1 MVVSEFQK
9 LPFIESTLTYYPDRW
24 LNLLTHSQLP
34 PLTDPHKTIV
44 VTGVGV
50 VSPYGIGL
58 DCLQVGMLS
67 GKCCLEP
74 TKGAVY
80 PGFEGAIA
88 QVREL
93 PPLGEHSNPQ
103 YSRTDQLAVMA
114 TQDAMASSGSD
125 RSAFVDGGIVMAST
139 LGGLTEID
147 TGIARDPAAWY
158 RGRGGLLRAAS
169 YPFAHVAD
177 AMGEHFGIRGPRC
190 AISVACA
197 SGAMAIAL
205 AANMLLDGAVPIVL
219 AGGCDPLC
227 PFTLSGFNSLRAL
240 DPNPCSP
247 FDQNRKGLNL
257 GEGSAVLVLETL
269 AGATARNANVL
280 AVLRG
285 WAMTNDAF
293 HPTAPQKEGSGLAD
307 CIRLSMEMAEVSG
320 DEIGYVNAH
329 GTGTPLNDSAEAQS
343 YETAFR
349 GRNLPIPVSS
359 TKSYFGHCLGAAG
372 ALEAAITIMAIRAG
386 ALLPTLRLINPIET
400 PGVDWL
406 RGEVKR
412 QPLPLAMSA
421 SSGFGG
427 SNTVLIFES
436 RPS

>member
-1 MVVSEFQK
+1 MVA
-9 LPFIESTLTYYPDRW
+9 TLNSR
-24 LNLLTHSQLP
+24 LVAFS
-34 PLTDPHKTIV
+34 LTDPRKTIV

-58 DCLQVGMLS
+58 ECLQAGMLAGES
-67 GKCCLEP
+67 CLER
-74 TKGAVY
+74 TRDDVY
-80 PGFEGAIA
+80 PGFEGTIA
-88 QVREL
+88 QVRDLTAEN
-93 PPLGEHSNPQ
+93 SNPR
-103 YSRTDQLAVMA
+103 YSRTDELAMRA
-114 TQDAMASSGSD
+114 THDALSSSGGD
-125 RSAFVDGGIVMAST
+125 RSALREAGIVMAST

-147 TGIARDPAAWY
+147 TGIAEDPRAWY
-158 RGRGGLLRAAS
+158 RRPGGLLRAAS

-177 AMGEHFGIRGPRC
+177 AVGEHFGILGPRC

-205 AANMLLDGAVPIVL
+205 AANMLLDGAAPIVL

-227 PFTLSGFNSLRAL
+227 PFTLSGFNSLQAL
-240 DPNPCSP
+240 DPNPCTP

-257 GEGSAVLVLETL
+257 GEGSAVLILETL
-269 AGATARNANVL
+269 AGAAARNAKVL

-293 HPTAPQKEGSGLAD
+293 HPTAPQKEGNGLAD
-307 CIRLSMEMAEVSG
+307 CIRLSMEMAGVCG
-320 DEIGYVNAH
+320 DDIGYVNAH
-329 GTGTPLNDSAEAQS
+329 GTGTPLNDSAEANA
-343 YETAFR
+343 YEAAFR
-349 GRNLPIPVSS
+349 GRKNPIPVSS

-386 ALLPTLRLINPIET
+386 TLIPTLRLTNPIES
-400 PGVDWL
+400 PAVDWL

-427 SNTVLIFES
+427 SNTVLIFGS
-436 RPS
+436 NPA

>member
-1 MVVSEFQK
+1 M
-9 LPFIESTLTYYPDRW
+9 
-24 LNLLTHSQLP
+24 
-34 PLTDPHKTIV
+34 

-58 DCLQVGMLS
+58 DRLQAGMLS
-67 GKCCLEP
+67 GKCRLEP
-74 TKGAVY
+74 TKDDIY
-80 PGFEGAIA
+80 PGFKGSTA

-93 PPLGEHSNPQ
+93 PPLVEDLSAR
-103 YSRTDQLAVMA
+103 YSRTDHLAVMA
-114 TQDAMASSGSD
+114 AQDAIANSDGSTF
-125 RSAFVDGGIVMAST
+125 RESGIVMAST
-139 LGGLTEID
+139 VGGLTEID
-147 TGIARDPAAWY
+147 AGIANDPAAWY
-158 RGRGGLLRAAS
+158 RRPGGLLRAAS

-177 AMGEHFGIRGPRC
+177 AVGEHFGIDGPRC

-205 AANMLLDGAVPIVL
+205 AANMLLEGAASIIL
-219 AGGCDPLC
+219 AGGSDPLC
-227 PFTLSGFNSLRAL
+227 PFTLSGFNALRAL
-240 DPNPCSP
+240 DPDPCSP

-269 AGATARNANVL
+269 AGADARNAKVL
-280 AVLRG
+280 AVLHG

-293 HPTAPQKEGSGLAD
+293 HPTAPQEEGSGLAD
-307 CIRLSMEMAEVSG
+307 CIRLSLEMANLSG
-320 DEIGYVNAH
+320 DDIGYVNAH
-329 GTGTPLNDSAEAQS
+329 GTGTPLNDSAEANA

-349 GRNLPIPVSS
+349 GRNRPIPVSS

-372 ALEAAITIMAIRAG
+372 ALEAAITIMAVRSG
-386 ALLPTLRLINPIET
+386 TLLPTLRLTNPIDS

-406 RGEVKR
+406 RGEVRR

-427 SNTVLIFES
+427 SNTVLIFGS
-436 RPS
+436 APS

>member
-1 MVVSEFQK
+1 
-9 LPFIESTLTYYPDRW
+9 LTTDHDRC
-24 LNLLTHSQLP
+24 LNSLTHSLLP

-58 DCLQVGMLS
+58 DCLQTGMLS
-67 GKCCLEP
+67 GKSCLEP
-74 TKGAVY
+74 VKDDVY
-80 PGFEGAIA
+80 PGFEGTIA
-88 QVREL
+88 QVRDL
-93 PPLGEHSNPQ
+93 PPLAEYSSPR
-103 YSRTDQLAVMA
+103 YSRTDQLAGIA
-114 TQDAMASSGSD
+114 AQDAMASSGCD
-125 RSAFVDGGIVMAST
+125 RSALVDAGIVMAST

-147 TGIARDPAAWY
+147 TGIAKDPGAWY
-158 RGRGGLLRAAS
+158 RRPGGLLRAAS

-197 SGAMAIAL
+197 SGAMAVAL
-205 AANMLLDGAVPIVL
+205 AANTLLDGAAPLVL

-227 PFTLSGFNSLRAL
+227 PFTLSGFNSLQAL

-257 GEGSAVLVLETL
+257 GEGSAVLILETL
-269 AGATARNANVL
+269 AGATARNANIL

-307 CIRLSMEMAEVSG
+307 CIRLAMEMAGVSG
-320 DEIGYVNAH
+320 DDVGYVNAH
-329 GTGTPLNDSAEAQS
+329 GTGTPLNDSAEAQA
-343 YETAFR
+343 YEAAFR
-349 GRNLPIPVSS
+349 GRKLPIPVSS

-372 ALEAAITIMAIRAG
+372 ALEAAITIMAIRCG
-386 ALLPTLRLINPIET
+386 ALIPTLRLTNPIET

-436 RPS
+436 GRS

>member
-1 MVVSEFQK
+1 
-9 LPFIESTLTYYPDRW
+9 
-24 LNLLTHSQLP
+24 
-34 PLTDPHKTIV
+34 LTDPHKTIV
-44 VTGVGV
+44 VTGVGI

-58 DCLQVGMLS
+58 DCLQTGMLS

-74 TKGAVY
+74 TKDDVY
-80 PGFEGAIA
+80 PGFQGTIA
-88 QVREL
+88 QVRGL
-93 PPLGEHSNPQ
+93 PPLAEDARSR
-103 YSRTDQLAVMA
+103 YSRTDQLAVVA
-114 TQDAMASSGSD
+114 AQDAMANSGFDSSIFRESG
-125 RSAFVDGGIVMAST
+125 VLMANT
-139 LGGLTEID
+139 VGGLTEID
-147 TGIARDPAAWY
+147 TGIAKDPVAWF
-158 RGRGGLLRAAS
+158 RRPGGLLRGAS
-169 YPFAHVAD
+169 FPIAHVAD
-177 AMGEHFGIRGPRC
+177 AVGEHFGIRGPRC

-205 AANMLLDGAVPIVL
+205 AANMLLDGAAPIIL
-219 AGGCDPLC
+219 AGGSDPLC

-240 DPNPCSP
+240 DPKPCSP
-247 FDQNRKGLNL
+247 FDQNRNGTNL
-257 GEGSAVLVLETL
+257 GEGAAVLILETL
-269 AGATARNANVL
+269 AGAAARNAKVL

-307 CIRLSMEMAEVSG
+307 CIRLSMEMAGVSG
-320 DEIGYVNAH
+320 DDVGYVNAH
-329 GTGTPLNDSAEAQS
+329 GTGTPLNDSAEAQA

-349 GRNLPIPVSS
+349 GRKLPIPVSS

-372 ALEAAITIMAIRAG
+372 ALEAAITIMAIRSG
-386 ALLPTLRLINPIET
+386 ALIPTLRLTHPIER

-412 QPLPLAMSA
+412 RPLPLAMSA

-436 RPS
+436 SPS

>member
-1 MVVSEFQK
+1 M
-9 LPFIESTLTYYPDRW
+9 
-24 LNLLTHSQLP
+24 
-34 PLTDPHKTIV
+34 TDPYKTIV

-58 DCLQVGMLS
+58 DCLQAGMLS
-67 GKCCLEP
+67 GKSCLAP
-74 TKGAVY
+74 AKDDVY
-80 PGFEGAIA
+80 PGFEGTIA
-88 QVREL
+88 KVPGL
-93 PPLGEHSNPQ
+93 PPLAEYSDPK
-103 YSRTDQLAVMA
+103 YSRTDQLAVIA
-114 TQDAMASSGSD
+114 TQDAMANSGAD
-125 RSAFVDGGIVMAST
+125 RSAFLDSGVVMAST

-147 TGIARDPAAWY
+147 TGIAKDPAAWY
-158 RGRGGLLRAAS
+158 RRPDGLLRAAS

-177 AMGEHFGIRGPRC
+177 VTGDHFGIRGPRC
-190 AISVACA
+190 AVSVACA
-197 SGAMAIAL
+197 SGAVAIAL
-205 AANMLLDGAVPIVL
+205 AANTLLDGAAPIVL

-227 PFTLSGFNSLRAL
+227 PFTLSGFNSLQAL

-247 FDQNRKGLNL
+247 FDQNRRGLNL
-257 GEGSAVLVLETL
+257 GEGSAVLILETL
-269 AGATARNANVL
+269 AGATARNAKVL

-293 HPTAPQKEGSGLAD
+293 HPTAPQKDGSGLAD
-307 CIRLSMEMAEVSG
+307 CIRLAMEMAEVHG
-320 DEIGYVNAH
+320 DDVGYVNAH
-329 GTGTPLNDSAEAQS
+329 GTGTPLNDSAESQA

-349 GRNLPIPVSS
+349 ERKLPIPVSS

-386 ALLPTLRLINPIET
+386 ALIPTLRLTNPIES
-400 PGVDWL
+400 PGIDWL

-427 SNTVLIFES
+427 SNAVLIFES
-436 RPS
+436 APS

>member
-1 MVVSEFQK
+1 
-9 LPFIESTLTYYPDRW
+9 
-24 LNLLTHSQLP
+24 
-34 PLTDPHKTIV
+34 LTDIHKTIV

-58 DCLQVGMLS
+58 DCLQAGMLS
-67 GKCCLEP
+67 GKCCLAP
-74 TKGAVY
+74 TKDVY
-80 PGFEGAIA
+80 PGFEGTTA
-88 QVREL
+88 QVRFLAEDSRS
-93 PPLGEHSNPQ
+93 P

-114 TQDAMASSGSD
+114 AKDAIANSGRES
-125 RSAFVDGGIVMAST
+125 SAFHDSGVVMANT
-139 LGGLTEID
+139 VGGLTEID
-147 TGIARDPAAWY
+147 TGIAKDPAVWY
-158 RGRGGLLRAAS
+158 RRAGGLLRGAS

-177 AMGEHFGIRGPRC
+177 AVGEDLGIRGPRC

-205 AANMLLDGAVPIVL
+205 AANMLLDGAAPIIL
-219 AGGCDPLC
+219 AGGSDPLC
-227 PFTLSGFNSLRAL
+227 AFTLSGFNSLRAL

-247 FDQNRKGLNL
+247 FDQNRNGLNL
-257 GEGSAVLVLETL
+257 GEGSAVLILETL
-269 AGATARNANVL
+269 AGALERNTKVM

-285 WAMTNDAF
+285 WAMNNDAF
-293 HPTAPQKEGSGLAD
+293 HTTAPEKQGSGLAD

-320 DEIGYVNAH
+320 HEIGYVNAH
-329 GTGTPLNDSAEAQS
+329 GTGTPLNDIAEANA

-349 GRNLPIPVSS
+349 GRHHPIPVSS

-372 ALEAAITIMAIRAG
+372 ALEAAITIMAIRSG
-386 ALLPTLRLINPIET
+386 ALIPTLRLNNPIES
-400 PGVDWL
+400 PSVDWL

-427 SNTVLIFES
+427 SNTVLIFGS
-436 RPS
+436 GRS

>member
-1 MVVSEFQK
+1 MNFSY
-9 LPFIESTLTYYPDRW
+9 SW
-24 LNLLTHSQLP
+24 HAP
-34 PLTDPHKTIV
+34 PLTDLHKTIV

-58 DCLQVGMLS
+58 DCLQIGMLS
-67 GKCCLEP
+67 GECCLAP
-74 TKGAVY
+74 TKDLY
-80 PGFEGAIA
+80 PGFEGTTA

-93 PPLGEHSNPQ
+93 PLLAGASTSQ
-103 YSRTDQLAVMA
+103 YSRTDQLAVLA
-114 TQDAMASSGSD
+114 VQDATANSGCE
-125 RSAFVDGGIVMAST
+125 SAAFRESGVVMANT
-139 LGGLTEID
+139 VGGLTEID
-147 TGIARDPAAWY
+147 TGIAKDPAAWY
-158 RGRGGLLRAAS
+158 RHPGRLSRGVS

-177 AMGEHFGIRGPRC
+177 AVSEHFGIRGPSC
-190 AISVACA
+190 AVSVACA
-197 SGAMAIAL
+197 SGAVAIAL
-205 AANMLLDGAVPIVL
+205 AAEMLLDGAAPIIL
-219 AGGCDPLC
+219 AGGSDPLC

-257 GEGSAVLVLETL
+257 GEGSAVLILETL
-269 AGATARNANVL
+269 AGATARNANIL

-293 HPTAPQKEGSGLAD
+293 HPTAPHAQGSGLAD
-307 CIRLSMEMAEVSG
+307 CIRLSMEMAEVSV
-320 DEIGYVNAH
+320 DDICYVNAH
-329 GTGTPLNDSAEAQS
+329 GTGTPLNDVAEANA

-349 GRNLPIPVSS
+349 GRNRPIPVSS

-372 ALEAAITIMAIRAG
+372 ALEAAITIMAVGAG
-386 ALLPTLRLINPIET
+386 ALIPTLRLTHPIES

-412 QPLPLAMSA
+412 QPLPLAMSV

-427 SNTVLIFES
+427 SNAALIFGNA
-436 RPS
+436 R